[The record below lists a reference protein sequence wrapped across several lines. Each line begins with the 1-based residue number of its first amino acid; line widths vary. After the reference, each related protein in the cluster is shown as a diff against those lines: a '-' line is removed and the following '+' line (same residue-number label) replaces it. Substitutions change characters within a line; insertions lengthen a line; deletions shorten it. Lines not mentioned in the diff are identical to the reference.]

1 MAQRVAKIRRFE
13 PSDDKVVRFAIG
25 KAAME
30 SLAVANRRAY
40 IHPLVIGAWALLSYA
55 IVSFLNIWPTEKDG
69 FIGYLRPV
77 PMMAAATLPIMF
89 LIDWLNRPEFEQA
102 TQEVLRGP
110 DMIDMFAYYSR
121 HPASGLWICEFGDL
135 FVGLIALDIT
145 SEMVIRKGKKT
156 FGKSP
161 TSAMIRHFYV
171 DEVYRSSGIQED
183 MLTHALRTAFN
194 AEPALKVVDA
204 YDSQLIP
211 YVRNC
216 LRDASFVLEENT
228 KRIGVFGWQLGKRS
242 LSREEWEKKME

>member
-13 PSDDKVVRFAIG
+13 LSDEKLVRFVIG

-40 IHPLVIGAWALLSYA
+40 MHPLVIATWALLSYA
-55 IVSFLNIWPTEKDG
+55 IVSFMNMWPAEKDG
-69 FIGYLRPV
+69 LIGYFRPI
-77 PMMAAATLPIMF
+77 PLMAATTLPIMF

-110 DMIDMFAYYSR
+110 DMNDLLAYYSR

-135 FVGLIALDIT
+135 FVGLIALDVT
-145 SEMVIRKGKKT
+145 SETVAKKGKKA
-156 FGKSP
+156 FEKSP
-161 TSAMIRHFYV
+161 TSAIIRHLYV
-171 DEVYRSSGIQED
+171 DELYRSSGIQED
-183 MLTHALRTAFN
+183 MLTHALRMAFN

-204 YDSQLIP
+204 YESQLIP

-216 LRDASFVLEENT
+216 LRDASFVFEENT

-242 LSREEWEKKME
+242 LSREDWEKKME